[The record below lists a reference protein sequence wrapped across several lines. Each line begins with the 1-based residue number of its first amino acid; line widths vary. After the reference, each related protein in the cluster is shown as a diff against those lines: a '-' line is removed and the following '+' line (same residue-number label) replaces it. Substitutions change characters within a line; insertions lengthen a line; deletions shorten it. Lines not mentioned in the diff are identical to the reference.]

1 MTAWHRVK
9 IAICQWQTDK
19 QDWQR
24 GPLLRYYSNYWL
36 RSKKMLQLQPMSFGV
51 GQTDPCCSCLPPEYI
66 GKTSFV
72 YFASNQVFFFRKS
85 CVLSNLVL
93 IRPPRA
99 PSYKLIGGRMVESMF
114 QDRSAFRKLWWWW
127 WWWWWQIWPGKLKKI
142 ITNFPKFGHE
152 KTPSGRICSNF
163 NICGVL

>member
-93 IRPPRA
+93 ILPPRA

-114 QDRSAFRKLWWWW
+114 QDRSVDPRHVHIPFNYGKSKFCILIFWTLEVAFVVISLLPFLPRFV
-127 WWWWWQIWPGKLKKI
+127 G
-142 ITNFPKFGHE
+142 
-152 KTPSGRICSNF
+152 
-163 NICGVL
+163 